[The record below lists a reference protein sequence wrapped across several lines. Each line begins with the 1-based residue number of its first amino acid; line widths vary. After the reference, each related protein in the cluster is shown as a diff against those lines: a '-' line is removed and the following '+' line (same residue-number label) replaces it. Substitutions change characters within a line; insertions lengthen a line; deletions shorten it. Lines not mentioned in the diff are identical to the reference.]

1 MTKDENLKGKMTEY
15 EQMQIALRKLK
26 EESQEKFMSK
36 LLEMVEN
43 LLDKANVKTYEPT
56 TKEKEDF
63 RKIANIIKNM
73 ESWF

>member
-1 MTKDENLKGKMTEY
+1 MNEI
-15 EQMQIALRKLK
+15 EQMKIELRKLK

-63 RKIANIIKNM
+63 RKIATIIKNM

>member
-1 MTKDENLKGKMTEY
+1 MNEI
-15 EQMQIALRKLK
+15 EQMKIELRKLK
-26 EESQEKFMSK
+26 EENQEKFMSK

-63 RKIANIIKNM
+63 RKIVNIVKNM

>member
-1 MTKDENLKGKMTEY
+1 MTKDENLEGKMTEY